1 MNKWIV
7 RVIAVIT
14 GAACLL
20 ALALTAVQL
29 VAFDRDRYSSAYE
42 QYDRAEAI
50 GISESDL
57 MAVTDRLLDYLKGQS
72 ASLDMEA
79 TIQGEMQPVF
89 GERELL
95 HMADV
100 HHLFMI
106 GFAIRRW
113 AVIIAACGIVLLLAT
128 QKKRAFYMLAWGYL
142 AALGCFVLF
151 AVVVG
156 VAMAV
161 DFNRAFT
168 IFHQLLFTNDLW
180 LLDPRTDVLIQM
192 FPEAFFEQMA
202 VGILGWMSAAV
213 LLPAIP
219 AAIYGIYRRRKARK
233 HP

>member
-142 AALGCFVLF
+142 AGLGCFVLF

-156 VAMAV
+156 VGGDLHQVDGVAV
-161 DFNRAFT
+161 QHGVPHLVDQGLISALT
-168 IFHQLLFTNDLW
+168 EIYLCHQTFHGQNLLK
-180 LLDPRTDVLIQM
+180 
-192 FPEAFFEQMA
+192 
-202 VGILGWMSAAV
+202 ILTG
-213 LLPAIP
+213 
-219 AAIYGIYRRRKARK
+219 
-233 HP
+233 